1 MTMTDNRWAAVIV
14 AVLCITLFLNY
25 TYYKYR
31 VEVIRG
37 EVTWDIPT
45 FNLEPLKKQRIFNHS
60 EIGKKREIEMKK
72 AMAASL
78 IAALVATT
86 SLTTLADTSS
96 MSTSTTGMGVLE
108 NDYVKAGVNGTTGTF
123 GSGGNTSPGLL
134 FDSTGAGDFNTSYDY
149 LTPGSPFDGWSIK
162 IDGSNSTN
170 NNAST
175 GSAAWLDSDGLTDGD
190 GTLAWNGTNSA
201 YSGWEVEHIYSLG
214 ATSEFIDIE
223 TNITAGS
230 SASDSTVYFGRFIDP
245 DARAAPGDSSSTDN
259 VLGYSGIPDT
269 NVAFSEAVESKYALG
284 LYSTNSNVD
293 AGITGWTTD
302 ADSYTTSKYT
312 DSDGNTVNYGTG
324 DDTIGLTW
332 VWTGVEAGDILTA
345 EYSYIFG
352 PSAFAAA
359 DSAIEGGAGGGTP
372 GETPSDWG
380 DVTDDGSATDAA
392 ADTGPTVVGTGTS
405 TLTRHTATET
415 GTTQTIAREKT
426 TSTWD
431 VYSDGSL
438 GDASATTEDLTPF
451 TGRIDQIASAKD
463 AVSVIIK
470 GLEFDGVTAIGKK
483 NKFDNGMKGNTK
495 GFAIGGTKQNDEGLI
510 VGAGIANVQT
520 TLKNND
526 DRAEATTRAGQL
538 SIGRNLPQGSI
549 MLKATHAMTDY
560 GMERTIGDFS
570 NSAKTS
576 GTDTSV
582 GFTYTSNST
591 LSPVVGYTVGV
602 NKINEYTESGSI
614 QSARSVAK
622 SDDTYNYA
630 TVGAT
635 ANIGVFDVTA
645 LHHTDKTSQANIGIN
660 KTTENG
666 STFGINVARTKT
678 KLGTSDSIT
687 AGLSIKF

>member
-1 MTMTDNRWAAVIV
+1 
-14 AVLCITLFLNY
+14 
-25 TYYKYR
+25 
-31 VEVIRG
+31 
-37 EVTWDIPT
+37 
-45 FNLEPLKKQRIFNHS
+45 
-60 EIGKKREIEMKK
+60 MKK

-162 IDGSNSTN
+162 IDGVNTTN
-170 NNAST
+170 NNAS
-175 GSAAWLDSDGLTDGD
+175 SASWTDSDGLSDGD
-190 GTLAWNGTNSA
+190 GTLTWNGTNSDYA
-201 YSGWEVEHIYSLG
+201 SWEVEHIYSLG
-214 ATSEFIDIE
+214 ATSEFIDIT
-223 TNITAGS
+223 TNITAGT

-245 DARAAPGDSSSTDN
+245 DARAADGDSSATDN

-269 NVAFSEAVESKYALG
+269 NVAFSEAVSSKYALG

-293 AGITGWTTD
+293 AGITAWTTE
-302 ADSYTTSKYT
+302 ADSYTDSKYT

-352 PSAFAAA
+352 PSAFDAA

-372 GETPSDWG
+372 GETPDDWG

-415 GTTQTIAREKT
+415 GETQTIAREKT

-438 GDASATTEDLTPF
+438 GDASATTEDLAPF
-451 TGRIDQIASAKD
+451 TGRIDQITSAKD
-463 AVSVIIK
+463 AVDVIIK

-483 NKFDNGMKGNTK
+483 NKFDNGMTGNTK
-495 GFAIGGTKQNDEGLI
+495 GFAIGGTRTNDEGLTI
-510 VGAGIANVQT
+510 GGGFANVKT
-520 TLKNND
+520 ELKND
-526 DRAEATTRAGQL
+526 LDRGDATTRAGQVL
-538 SIGRNLPQGSI
+538 IGKNNI
-549 MLKATHAMTDY
+549 TAKVTHAMIDY

-570 NSAKTS
+570 NSATAS
-576 GTDTSV
+576 GTDTSLNIQYK
-582 GFTYTSNST
+582 GEGNFK
-591 LSPVVGYTVGV
+591 PIIGYTIGQ
-602 NKINEYTESGSI
+602 NKINEYTEAGSI

-622 SDDTYNYA
+622 NVDNYKFA
-630 TVGAT
+630 TVGTEAS
-635 ANIGVFDVTA
+635 IGMFDIAA
-645 LHHTDKTSQANIGIN
+645 LHHTDNTNEVRAGIN
-660 KTTENG
+660 KTTDSG

-678 KLGTSDSIT
+678 KLGTTDSIV

>member
-1 MTMTDNRWAAVIV
+1 
-14 AVLCITLFLNY
+14 
-25 TYYKYR
+25 
-31 VEVIRG
+31 
-37 EVTWDIPT
+37 
-45 FNLEPLKKQRIFNHS
+45 
-60 EIGKKREIEMKK
+60 MKK

-162 IDGSNSTN
+162 IDGVNTTN
-170 NNAST
+170 NNAS
-175 GSAAWLDSDGLTDGD
+175 SASWTDSDGLSDGD
-190 GTLAWNGTNSA
+190 GTLTWNGTNSDYA
-201 YSGWEVEHIYSLG
+201 SWEVEHIYSLG
-214 ATSEFIDIE
+214 ATSEFIDIT
-223 TNITAGS
+223 TNITAGT

-245 DARAAPGDSSSTDN
+245 DARAADGDSSATDN

-269 NVAFSEAVESKYALG
+269 NVAFSEAVSSKYALG

-293 AGITGWTTD
+293 AGITAWTTE
-302 ADSYTTSKYT
+302 ADSYTDSKYT

-359 DSAIEGGAGGGTP
+359 DSAIDGGAGGGTP
-372 GETPSDWG
+372 GETPDDWG

-415 GTTQTIAREKT
+415 GETQTIAREKT

-438 GDASATTEDLTPF
+438 GDASATTEDLAPF
-451 TGRIDQIASAKD
+451 TGRIDQITSAKD
-463 AVSVIIK
+463 AVDVIIK

-483 NKFDNGMKGNTK
+483 NKFDNGMTGNTK
-495 GFAIGGTKQNDEGLI
+495 GFAIGGTRTNDEGLTI
-510 VGAGIANVQT
+510 GGGFANVKT
-520 TLKNND
+520 ELKND
-526 DRAEATTRAGQL
+526 LDRGDATTRAGQVL
-538 SIGRNLPQGSI
+538 IGKNNI
-549 MLKATHAMTDY
+549 TAKVTHAMIDY

-570 NSAKTS
+570 NSATAS
-576 GTDTSV
+576 GTDTSLNIQYK
-582 GFTYTSNST
+582 GEGNFK
-591 LSPVVGYTVGV
+591 PIIGYTIGQ
-602 NKINEYTESGSI
+602 NKINEYTEAGSI

-622 SDDTYNYA
+622 NVDKYKFA
-630 TVGAT
+630 TVGAE
-635 ANIGVFDVTA
+635 ASIGIFDIAA
-645 LHHTDKTSQANIGIN
+645 LHHTDNTNEVRAGIN
-660 KTTENG
+660 KTTDSG

-678 KLGTSDSIT
+678 KLGTTDSIV